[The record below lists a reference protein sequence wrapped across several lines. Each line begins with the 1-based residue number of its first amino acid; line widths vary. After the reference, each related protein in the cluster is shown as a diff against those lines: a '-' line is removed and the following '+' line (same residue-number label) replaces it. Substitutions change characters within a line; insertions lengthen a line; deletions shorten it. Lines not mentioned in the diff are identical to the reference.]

1 MSTNIVAAIV
11 AATATLLGVTL
22 GLVFQYLRARQEHKW
37 ALEAAKREAYAE
49 FLRSISASYAQA
61 KSEARSRQSHE
72 SETKS
77 PQTEKPQG
85 PSQES
90 HKEEEADLRAATA
103 RIVLLAKQDIY
114 EEASAI
120 TEKAIKAHDK
130 LRSGD
135 PTAKGAVKAV
145 NRRREALI
153 GQFKD
158 DLGIPPAINKSRL
171 KRFLHAMTGQVDQRG

>member
-1 MSTNIVAAIV
+1 V
-11 AATATLLGVTL
+11 
-22 GLVFQYLRARQEHKW
+22 
-37 ALEAAKREAYAE
+37 KREAYAE

-61 KSEARSRQSHE
+61 KSEARARRSRE

-103 RIVLLAKQDIY
+103 KIVLLAKQDIY

-120 TEKAIKAHDK
+120 TEQAIKAHDK

-135 PTAKGAVKAV
+135 PAAKDAVKVV
-145 NRRREALI
+145 NGRREALI

-158 DLGIPPAINKSRL
+158 DLGIPSGDQKSHIKLLIPRMRPAKSTSAAER
-171 KRFLHAMTGQVDQRG
+171 